1 MSTKDYEGK
10 IKNIGLFIDQR
21 IGVIRCLELE
31 DNNIYFLAKDIER
44 LLSYSKIKGL
54 LIRSY
59 YEDTKFIL
67 KPKKVK
73 EFINSNL
80 YNFDSFLLNLYYSVL
95 KDIPNRG
102 SLIINIDG
110 VNMLISRSLIGSDRR
125 KHQKW
130 LYSYSNQF
138 IQNDFY
144 LR

>member
-1 MSTKDYEGK
+1 M
-10 IKNIGLFIDQR
+10 
-21 IGVIRCLELE
+21 IRCLELE

-54 LIRSY
+54 LIRPY

-80 YNFDSFLLNLYYSVL
+80 YNFNSFLLNLYYSVL

-125 KHQKW
+125 KYQKW
-130 LYSYSNQF
+130 LYCYSNQF
-138 IQNDFY
+138 MQNDFY
-144 LR
+144 LK

>member
-1 MSTKDYEGK
+1 MFTKDYEGK

-125 KHQKW
+125 KYQKW
-130 LYSYSNQF
+130 LYTYSNQF

-144 LR
+144 LK